1 MDVEAPAKLVRRASP
16 EISETPLH
24 LLDGPTVPNELFYVR
39 SHFPEVPP
47 FDPATWRLSVGGDV
61 ARPLE
66 LDLDALRA
74 MAQREL
80 GCVLECAGNGGHGN
94 HLRRG
99 GVAAARWRGVPLRDV
114 LELAGPGPRA
124 SDVVFLGADRGIDPD
139 APEAAEY
146 ERSLPLARALDP
158 NTLLALE
165 MNGEPLPPEHGAP
178 LRLIVP
184 GWYAMDAVKWLRSIR
199 VAGEPSRSFYM
210 IRRYRAAY
218 TTGPEVRRIALKAL
232 IARPVDGARLP
243 LAASE
248 IVGFA
253 WTGEATVAGVDVS
266 ADAGVTWQSAAL
278 ENSSERW
285 SWRRWRL
292 VWRPPGPGQYTL
304 MARARDS
311 AGRQQP
317 LAGQPGELGRYATNA
332 VERVPVIVGYNRA
345 R

>member
-114 LELAGPGPRA
+114 LELIGPGPGA
-124 SDVVFLGADRGIDPD
+124 TDVALRGADRGIDPD
-139 APEAAEY
+139 APGVTEY
-146 ERSLPLARALDP
+146 ERSLPLAKALDRD
-158 NTLLALE
+158 TLLALE
-165 MNGEPLPPEHGAP
+165 MNGAPLPPEHGAP
-178 LRLIVP
+178 LRLVVP
-184 GWYAMDAVKWLRSIR
+184 GWYAMDAVKWLREVR
-199 VAGEPSRSFYM
+199 VAREPSRGFYM
-210 IRRYRAAY
+210 TDRYRAAY
-218 TTGPEVRRIALKAL
+218 TTGPEVRRMAVKSL
-232 IARPVDGARLP
+232 IARPVAGARLP
-243 LAASE
+243 LAPCT
-248 IVGFA
+248 IVGVA
-253 WTGEATVAGVDVS
+253 WTGEATVTAVEVS
-266 ADAGVTWQSAAL
+266 ADGGASWRPAEL
-278 ENSSERW
+278 EDGPERW
-285 SWRRWRL
+285 SWRRWRRL
-292 VWRPPGPGQYTL
+292 WQPTGPGEYVL
-304 MARARDS
+304 MSRARDS

-317 LAGQPGELGRYATNA
+317 LERRPGELGRYAANA
-332 VERVPVIVGYNRA
+332 VERVTVVVDG
-345 R
+345 